1 MTFVPFLKVAAVG
14 GIFAIWA
21 KFTLE
26 AFNLSWHIITT
37 SPEKETYK
45 AITISM
51 VKCDECGELFNDESI
66 CFSCRGEFSV
76 VD

>member
-26 AFNLSWHIITT
+26 AFNLSWHIIST
-37 SPEKETYK
+37 SSEQETYK
-45 AITISM
+45 AITM
-51 VKCDECGELFNDESI
+51 VKCDECGELFNDERI